1 MKTDEEIFNGDVSC
15 IGNPFDT
22 REGLRSLL
30 LFNGHIYP
38 YIDKHMLNPLDPVE
52 LLLSIVK
59 VDDNTD
65 DDKAM
70 EWAYRICRTV
80 HEAWRIRKSGYS
92 IVTRHKSGAPRVVL
106 DKVTNKVIILGELAS
121 TDKLILPILSTQ
133 LADDKYEQA
142 NVEAWKER
150 GFTTPEKYDVRFSTS
165 TWEDPDPGFGYN
177 YKTRTLKSWHFGGY
191 GFYFIKEEAEV
202 AEVSDDEDRD
212 FDYEGVEHEYF
223 RIEKDQIREWGT
235 CGVPGKTERPQ
246 FVWQDKGVTD
256 ED

>member
-1 MKTDEEIFNGDVSC
+1 MKTDEEIFNDADTD
-15 IGNPFDT
+15 IGNPFET
-22 REGLRSLL
+22 KEGLRSLL
-30 LFNGHIYP
+30 LSNGHAYP
-38 YIDKHMLNPLDPVE
+38 FIGKRMLNPLDPVT
-52 LLLSIVK
+52 LLLSIVE
-59 VDDNTD
+59 VDENTD
-65 DDKAM
+65 DDRAM

-92 IVTRHKSGAPRVVL
+92 IVTRYKSGAPRVVL

-121 TDKLILPILSTQ
+121 SNRLILPILSTQ
-133 LADDKYEQA
+133 LADNGYEQA

-150 GFTTPEKYDVRFSTS
+150 GFTTPEKYDVRYRTS

-177 YKTRTLKSWHFGGY
+177 YKTRTLESWHFGGY

-202 AEVSDDEDRD
+202 AEVSDDGDRD

-223 RIEKDQIREWGT
+223 RIEKDNAKETG
-235 CGVPGKTERPQ
+235 GVPGKTERPQ
-246 FVWQDKGVTD
+246 FIWQDKGVTD